1 MAASREARRC
11 GGGGN
16 GERAGRGAA
25 AGAGGDALQS
35 HPRAERTRVGA
46 RGGTG
51 AQRLGAHVCTCVL
64 RRVPRSGGPKGGKAA
79 LSVLRSFIRRSSEP
93 QGGMERPRRRW
104 VRAAAGGER
113 RGGSEAPAAFEAEA
127 KTPGVGGGRLTS
139 WGRAR

>member
-11 GGGGN
+11 GGKETGSEQGEGRQRGQGGMRCKATPEPSAH
-16 GERAGRGAA
+16 GSVLAA
-25 AGAGGDALQS
+25 A
-35 HPRAERTRVGA
+35 PA
-46 RGGTG
+46 RN
-51 AQRLGAHVCTCVL
+51 AWAHNVCTCVL